1 MQVAVESYREPANR
15 ATSILERHYLTT
27 RAARLEASGD

>member
-1 MQVAVESYREPANR
+1 MQAAVESYRAAGNR